1 MSQGQIDAN
10 TLVLLSAAAA
20 AVLGARQVRLKQVR
34 MIQRGSTT
42 WKDHGRSAIQ
52 MSHLLGKHST

>member
-1 MSQGQIDAN
+1 MSKAKIDTN

-20 AVLGARQVRLKQVR
+20 AALGVKRVRVERIRL
-34 MIQRGSTT
+34 IQRISTT

-52 MSHLLGKHST
+52 MSHLIGKHSA